1 MQDLAQDLAQDLS
14 QDLSM
19 GQLSILTGEIVLAL
33 SAVLLLLVG
42 AFGGKRGT
50 SLVRYISMA
59 ALVIFAFA
67 GYIINVQ
74 GSAFAGAFISDDF
87 SHYVKAL
94 LGLTAAATLW
104 FSRDWFKRENLDQF
118 EYSILMLFAVLG
130 MGIMVS
136 AGNLLSMYIGLEM
149 QALALYVMAAFN
161 RDSLRASEAGLKYF
175 VLGALSSGMLLYGMS
190 LIYGFTGTLSFAE
203 IGTVIGAGDH
213 MSPGIIAGLVFMLAG
228 LAFKISAAPFHMWT
242 PDVYEGA
249 PTPVTGFFAGAP
261 KLAALALITRLITGP
276 FGEVQQSWQQVIII
290 LAVMSMV
297 IGAFGALTQT
307 NIKRLLAYSSITNM
321 GYALVA
327 LAAVGGAAGGQAGGQ
342 AGGAAGV
349 TGMLIFMSIYLVT
362 IVGTFAAILQ
372 MRTRE
377 GALEGIADL
386 AGLSKS
392 NLPLSLILTIL
403 MFSLA
408 GIPFF
413 MGFFGKW
420 FAFAPAFNSGLTW
433 LVVIALLSSVIG
445 AFYYL
450 RVIKV
455 IWFDDQAHEFIKPAR
470 SLAVLSSVS
479 ALLLFPVLLL
489 PFVAAPARALIEA
502 AAASLF

>member
-1 MQDLAQDLAQDLS
+1 ME
-14 QDLSM
+14 
-19 GQLSILTGEIVLAL
+19 QLSFLAGEVVLAL

-42 AFGGKRGT
+42 AFGGKRGV
-50 SLVRYISMA
+50 SIVRYVSIA
-59 ALVIFAFA
+59 ALVVFAFA
-67 GYIINVQ
+67 GFIINGQ
-74 GSAFAGAFISDDF
+74 GTAFDGAFINDDF

-94 LGLTAAATLW
+94 IGLTAAATLW

-130 MGIMVS
+130 MGVMVS
-136 AGNLLSMYIGLEM
+136 AGNLLSMYVGMEM
-149 QALALYVMAAFN
+149 QALSLYVMAAFN

-190 LIYGFTGTLSFAE
+190 LIYGFTGTLSFTE
-203 IGTVIGAGDH
+203 IGTVIGGQEH
-213 MSPGIIAGLVFMLAG
+213 MSAGIVAGLVFMLAG
-228 LAFKISAAPFHMWT
+228 MAFKISAAPFHMWT

-276 FGEVQQSWQQVIII
+276 FAEVQHSWQQVIIV
-290 LAVMSMV
+290 LAVMSMI

-307 NIKRLLAYSSITNM
+307 NIKRLLAYSSIANM

-327 LAAVGGAAGGQAGGQ
+327 LA

-349 TGMLIFMSIYLVT
+349 TGMLIFMSIYLVA
-362 IVGTFAAILQ
+362 IVGVFAAILQ

-386 AGLSKS
+386 GGLSKS
-392 NLPLSLILTIL
+392 NLPLSLILTTL

-420 FAFAPAFNSGLTW
+420 FAFAPAFDAGLTW

-450 RVIKV
+450 RIIKV

-470 SLAVLSSVS
+470 SLAVLSSLS
-479 ALLLFPVLLL
+479 ALLLFPILLL

>member
-1 MQDLAQDLAQDLS
+1 MYEFAF
-14 QDLSM
+14 
-19 GQLSILTGEIVLAL
+19 GQLSFLIGEIVLAL
-33 SAVLLLLVG
+33 AVGELLLIGVFARKRGASIVRYVSIAVLL
-42 AFGGKRGT
+42 
-50 SLVRYISMA
+50 
-59 ALVIFAFA
+59 IFAFS
-67 GYIINVQ
+67 GFVFNDP
-74 GSAFAGAFISDDF
+74 GTAFDGAFISDDF

-94 LGLTAAATLW
+94 IGLSAAAALW
-104 FSRDWFKRENLDQF
+104 FTRDWFKQEGLDQY
-118 EYSILMLFAVLG
+118 EYSILMIFAVLG

-136 AGNLLSMYIGLEM
+136 SGNLLTMYIGLEM

-190 LIYGFTGTLSFAE
+190 LIYGFTGTLSFTE
-203 IGTVIGAGDH
+203 IGAVIGTGDN
-213 MSPGIIAGLVFMLAG
+213 MSAGIIAGLVLMLAG
-228 LAFKISAAPFHMWT
+228 MAFKISAAPFHMWT

-249 PTPVTGFFAGAP
+249 PTPVTGFFAAAP

-276 FGEVQQSWQQVIII
+276 FGEMQHSWQQVIVV

-297 IGAFGALTQT
+297 VGAFGALAQT
-307 NIKRLLAYSSITNM
+307 NIKRLLAYSSIANM

-327 LAAVGGAAGGQAGGQ
+327 LA

-349 TGMLIFMSIYLVT
+349 TGMLIFMSIYMVT
-362 IVGTFAAILQ
+362 IVGVFAAILQ
-372 MRTRE
+372 MRTRA

-386 AGLSKS
+386 GGLSKS
-392 NLPLSLILTIL
+392 NLPLSLILTTL

-433 LVVIALLSSVIG
+433 LVVIALLSSVVG

-450 RVIKV
+450 RVLKV
-455 IWFDDQAHEFIKPAR
+455 IWFDDQVHDFVKPAG
-470 SLAVLSSVS
+470 SLVVLSSVS

-489 PFVAAPARALIEA
+489 PFVAAPVRILIET

>member
-1 MQDLAQDLAQDLS
+1 
-14 QDLSM
+14 M
-19 GQLSILTGEIVLAL
+19 GQLSFLTGEVVLAV

-42 AFGGKRGT
+42 AFGGKSGV
-50 SLVRYISMA
+50 SIVRYASIT

-67 GYIINVQ
+67 GFIINGQ
-74 GSAFAGAFISDDF
+74 GTAFGGAFIADDF

-94 LGLTAAATLW
+94 IGLTAAATLW
-104 FSRDWFKRENLDQF
+104 FSRDWFKQEKLDQF

-136 AGNLLSMYIGLEM
+136 AGNLLSMYVGLEL
-149 QALALYVMAAFN
+149 QALSLYVMAAFN

-203 IGTVIGAGDH
+203 IGSVISGQEH
-213 MSPGIIAGLVFMLAG
+213 MSAGIIAGLVFMLAG
-228 LAFKISAAPFHMWT
+228 MAFKISAAPFHMWT

-276 FGEVQQSWQQVIII
+276 FGEAQHSWQQVIIV

-307 NIKRLLAYSSITNM
+307 NIKRLLAYSSIANM

-327 LAAVGGAAGGQAGGQ
+327 LAA
-342 AGGAAGV
+342 GGAAGV
-349 TGMLIFMSIYLVT
+349 SGMLMFMSIYLVT

-386 AGLSKS
+386 GGLSKS

-450 RVIKV
+450 RIIKV
-455 IWFDDQAHEFIKPAR
+455 IWFDDQAHEFVKAPR
-470 SLAVLSSVS
+470 SLAVLSSFS
-479 ALLLFPVLLL
+479 AILLFPVLLL
-489 PFVAAPARALIEA
+489 PVVTAPTRALIEA
-502 AAASLF
+502 AASSLF

>member
-1 MQDLAQDLAQDLS
+1 VYEFS
-14 QDLSM
+14 F
-19 GQLSILTGEIVLAL
+19 GQLSFLAGELVLAL
-33 SAVLLLLVG
+33 SIGELLLIGIFARKLGPSIVRYASIAVLL
-42 AFGGKRGT
+42 
-50 SLVRYISMA
+50 
-59 ALVIFAFA
+59 IFAFS
-67 GYIINVQ
+67 GFVLNGT
-74 GSAFAGAFISDDF
+74 GSAFNGAFISDDF
-87 SHYVKAL
+87 SQYVKAL
-94 LGLTAAATLW
+94 IGVTAAVTLW
-104 FSRDWFKRENLDQF
+104 FSRDWFKRENLDQY
-118 EYSILMLFAVLG
+118 EYSILMIFAVLG

-136 AGNLLSMYIGLEM
+136 AGNLLTMYIGLEM

-190 LIYGFTGTLSFAE
+190 LIYGFTGTLSFAQIASVLGGQE
-203 IGTVIGAGDH
+203 DVN
-213 MSPGIIAGLVFMLAG
+213 MGIVAGLVFMLAG

-249 PTPVTGFFAGAP
+249 PTPVTAFFAGAP

-276 FGEVQQSWQQVIII
+276 FEDISQSWVQVLVV

-297 IGAFGALTQT
+297 IGAFGALMQT
-307 NIKRLLAYSSITNM
+307 NIKRLMGYSSIANM

-327 LAAVGGAAGGQAGGQ
+327 LASVGAA

-349 TGMLIFMSIYLVT
+349 SGMLIFMSIYLVT
-362 IVGTFAAILQ
+362 VVGVFAAILQ
-372 MRTRE
+372 MRTRD

-392 NLPLSLILTIL
+392 NLPLSLVITML

-413 MGFFGKW
+413 LGFFGKW
-420 FAFAPAFNSGLTW
+420 FALAPAVDAGLIW
-433 LVVIALLSSVIG
+433 LVVIALLSSVVG

-450 RVIKV
+450 RIVKT
-455 IWFDDQAHEFIKPAR
+455 IWFDDQAHTFVKAPS
-470 SLAVLSSVS
+470 SLTYISSAS
-479 ALLLFPVLLL
+479 ALLLFPILLL
-489 PFVAAPARALIEA
+489 PFATAPARALIEA
-502 AAASLF
+502 ASASLF

>member
-1 MQDLAQDLAQDLS
+1 
-14 QDLSM
+14 M
-19 GQLSILTGEIVLAL
+19 GQLSLLTGEVVLAV

-42 AFGGKRGT
+42 AFGGKSGV
-50 SLVRYISMA
+50 SIVRYASIT
-59 ALVIFAFA
+59 ALLIFAFA
-67 GYIINVQ
+67 GFIINGQ
-74 GSAFAGAFISDDF
+74 GTAFDGAFISDDF
-87 SHYVKAL
+87 SHYVKVL
-94 LGLTAAATLW
+94 IGLTAAATLW
-104 FSRDWFKRENLDQF
+104 FSRDWFKQEKLDQF

-136 AGNLLSMYIGLEM
+136 AGNLLSMYVGLEL
-149 QALALYVMAAFN
+149 QALSLYVMAAFN

-203 IGTVIGAGDH
+203 IGSVISGQEN
-213 MSPGIIAGLVFMLAG
+213 MSAGIIAGLVFMLAG

-276 FGEVQQSWQQVIII
+276 FGEAQHSWQQVIIV

-307 NIKRLLAYSSITNM
+307 NIKRLLAYSSIANM

-327 LAAVGGAAGGQAGGQ
+327 LAA
-342 AGGAAGV
+342 GGAAGV
-349 TGMLIFMSIYLVT
+349 SGMLMFMSIYLVT

-386 AGLSKS
+386 GGLSKS

-450 RVIKV
+450 RIIKV
-455 IWFDDQAHEFIKPAR
+455 IWFDDQAHVFVKAPR
-470 SLAVLSSVS
+470 SLAVLSSFS
-479 ALLLFPVLLL
+479 AILLFPVLLL
-489 PFVAAPARALIEA
+489 PIVTVPTRALIEA
-502 AAASLF
+502 AASSLF

>member
-1 MQDLAQDLAQDLS
+1 MGLS
-14 QDLSM
+14 L
-19 GQLSILTGEIVLAL
+19 LTGEVVLAL
-33 SAVLLLLVG
+33 SAVFLLLVG
-42 AFGGKRGT
+42 AFGGKRGV
-50 SLVRYISMA
+50 SIVRYVSIA
-59 ALVIFAFA
+59 TLVIFAFA
-67 GYIINVQ
+67 GFVVNGQ
-74 GSAFAGAFISDDF
+74 GEAFEGAFITDDF

-94 LGLTAAATLW
+94 IGLTAAATLW
-104 FSRDWFKRENLDQF
+104 FSRDWFKTEKLDQF

-130 MGIMVS
+130 MGVMVS
-136 AGNLLSMYIGLEM
+136 AGNLLSMYVGMEM
-149 QALALYVMAAFN
+149 QALSLYVMAAFN

-190 LIYGFTGTLSFAE
+190 LIYGFTGSLSFAE
-203 IGTVIGAGDH
+203 IGSVIGGQDH
-213 MSPGIIAGLVFMLAG
+213 MSAGIIAGLVFMLAG

-261 KLAALALITRLITGP
+261 KLAALALITRLLTGP
-276 FGEVQQSWQQVIII
+276 FAEAQHSWQQVIIV

-307 NIKRLLAYSSITNM
+307 NIKRLLAYSSIANM

-327 LAAVGGAAGGQAGGQ
+327 LASVGGAAGG
-342 AGGAAGV
+342 AAGV
-349 TGMLIFMSIYLVT
+349 SGMLIFMSVYLVA
-362 IVGTFAAILQ
+362 IVGIFAAILQ

-377 GALEGIADL
+377 GAVEGIADL

-392 NLPLSLILTIL
+392 NLPLSLIITTL

-455 IWFDDQAHEFIKPAR
+455 IWFDDQVHEFVKAPRA
-470 SLAVLSSVS
+470 LAVLSSFS
-479 ALLLFPVLLL
+479 ALLLFPILLM
-489 PFVAAPARALIEA
+489 PFVTAPTRALIEA
-502 AAASLF
+502 AANSLF